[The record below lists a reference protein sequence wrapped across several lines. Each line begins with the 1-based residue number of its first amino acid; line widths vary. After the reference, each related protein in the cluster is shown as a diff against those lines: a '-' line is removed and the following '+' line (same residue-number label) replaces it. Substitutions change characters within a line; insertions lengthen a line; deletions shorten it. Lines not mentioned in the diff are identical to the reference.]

1 MALLEQDTEGAQRDR
16 WFSTTHWS
24 QVLRAAQPD
33 STEAYEALT
42 RLCHTYWYP
51 LYAFVRR
58 QGHSPEDAQ
67 DLVQGFFA
75 RLLEKGFLKD
85 ADPEK
90 GKFRSFLLIA
100 LRRFMANEWDR
111 ARRLKRGG
119 GFEIVSLDQPE
130 TEQRY
135 ASEPMDDRSP
145 EKVYDRLWA
154 MTLLEQVLNRLEAEF
169 AAAGKATLF
178 DELKLYLNGLNGQ
191 STYAEVGSR
200 LGMTVAA
207 VKVAVHR
214 LRQRYRELLRLEIAH
229 TVATPEAIDD
239 EIRELF
245 AAIS

>member
-1 MALLEQDTEGAQRDR
+1 MALLEQDTEGARRDR
-16 WFSTTHWS
+16 WFCTTHWT
-24 QVLRAAQPD
+24 QVLRAAEPD

-42 RLCHTYWYP
+42 RLCQTYWYP

-75 RLLEKGFLKD
+75 RLLEKRFLKE

-119 GFEIVSLDQPE
+119 GCEIISLDQPA

-135 ASEPMDDRSP
+135 ATEPVDDRSP
-145 EKVYDRLWA
+145 EKAYDRLWA
-154 MTLLEQVLNRLEAEF
+154 MTLLEQVLDRLESEF
-169 AAAGKATLF
+169 AAAGKTTLF
-178 DELKLYLNGLNGQ
+178 QELKHYLNGESGQ
-191 STYAEVGSR
+191 STYPQVADQ

-214 LRQRYRELLRLEIAH
+214 LRQRYRELLRQEIAH
-229 TVATPEAIDD
+229 TVDSPEAIDD

>member
-1 MALLEQDTEGAQRDR
+1 MALLEQDAEDAQRDH
-16 WFSTTHWS
+16 WFGTTHWS

-33 STEAYEALT
+33 STETYEALT
-42 RLCHTYWYP
+42 RLCQTYWYP

-58 QGHSPEDAQ
+58 QGQSPEDAQ

-75 RLLEKGFLKD
+75 RLLEKGYLKE
-85 ADPEK
+85 ANPEK

-119 GFEIVSLDQPE
+119 GCEIISLDQPE

-135 ASEPMDDRSP
+135 ASEPVDDRSP
-145 EKVYDRLWA
+145 EKAYDRLWA
-154 MTLLEQVLNRLEAEF
+154 LTLLEQVLDRLEAEF
-169 AAAGKATLF
+169 AATGKAAFF
-178 DELKLYLNGLNGQ
+178 DELKLYLNGENGQ
-191 STYAEVGSR
+191 STYAEVADR

-245 AAIS
+245 AAIG